1 MLAAERRQIIAEQLQ
16 AAGRVMVS
24 ELSGEFGVSEETI
37 RRDLEWLE
45 SEGAAKRTH
54 GGAVP
59 CGGGK
64 APPPYA
70 IRKNTNTEGKLAI
83 AQLVAGLVEEGDAVM
98 ADESSTAYYAVQAM
112 RRVKDLTVI
121 TNSLE
126 ILRLAGE
133 KEGWHVISTGGE
145 LRWDVMAQVGRHALE
160 SISSYHVKW
169 AFLSCRGINTQL
181 EIADSSDE
189 IVQVKRAMASSAGY
203 TVLLADHRK
212 FDRPG
217 FTALGP
223 LNLADRVI
231 TDREPS
237 QEWKTRFEER
247 GIALSYKG
255 SSNVSP
261 RRA

>member
-1 MLAAERRQIIAEQLQ
+1 M
-16 AAGRVMVS
+16 
-24 ELSGEFGVSEETI
+24 
-37 RRDLEWLE
+37 
-45 SEGAAKRTH
+45 
-54 GGAVP
+54 
-59 CGGGK
+59 
-64 APPPYA
+64 
-70 IRKNTNTEGKLAI
+70 
-83 AQLVAGLVEEGDAVM
+83 
-98 ADESSTAYYAVQAM
+98 
-112 RRVKDLTVI
+112 
-121 TNSLE
+121 
-126 ILRLAGE
+126 
-133 KEGWHVISTGGE
+133 
-145 LRWDVMAQVGRHALE
+145 
-160 SISSYHVKW
+160 
-169 AFLSCRGINTQL
+169 